1 MSKFVHGDFVKHRAS
16 DIHVFQVVLEMESV
30 PPGLPSLYRC
40 MSLDNERRLY
50 NYHED
55 EIYSV
60 MLTDDE
66 AKQIAENAAL
76 SEPPLRL
83 ADARLRIDPIF
94 TTRDFQARRD
104 TCFLVMPFSAD
115 WSGRVHQHIA
125 KTLKRLGYRTIRA
138 DDLYGHDVLEDIW
151 RAINECQL
159 VVADTTGKNPNV
171 FYEIGIAH
179 TLGKRVILI
188 SQDSNDIPF
197 DFRRYR
203 HILYRDNTDGF
214 ELLTRQLPG
223 YIQ

>member
-1 MSKFVHGDFVKHRAS
+1 MSKFVHGDFVKHKAS
-16 DIHVFQVVLEMESV
+16 DIHVFQVLLEMESV

-40 MSLDNERRLY
+40 MSLDKESKLY
-50 NYHED
+50 NYHEND
-55 EIYSV
+55 LYRVDLSDSE
-60 MLTDDE
+60 L
-66 AKQIAENAAL
+66 KQIAEGAEL
-76 SEPPLRL
+76 SDPPPRFTDSRFRT
-83 ADARLRIDPIF
+83 APIF
-94 TTRDFQARRD
+94 TTRDFQSRRD
-104 TCFLVMPFSAD
+104 TCFLLMPFSAA
-115 WSGRVHQHIA
+115 WSGRVHKHIA
-125 KTLKRLGYRTIRA
+125 KILKRLGYQTIRA

-151 RAINECQL
+151 RAINECQI

-203 HILYRDNTDGF
+203 HILYQDNTDGF
-214 ELLTRQLPG
+214 EQLARQLPG